1 MLHQPSSSDLA
12 LDLESSSGQEIELK
26 SFLPSETSLFTLPN
40 YNLPC
45 YVSPTPEI
53 VQIRHFVDDRSCY
66 SRQTAWK
73 ISRELRSIRLSK

>member
-26 SFLPSETSLFTLPN
+26 SFLPSETSLFMLLN

-45 YVSPTPEI
+45 YVSSTPKI
-53 VQIRHFVDDRSCY
+53 V
-66 SRQTAWK
+66 
-73 ISRELRSIRLSK
+73 